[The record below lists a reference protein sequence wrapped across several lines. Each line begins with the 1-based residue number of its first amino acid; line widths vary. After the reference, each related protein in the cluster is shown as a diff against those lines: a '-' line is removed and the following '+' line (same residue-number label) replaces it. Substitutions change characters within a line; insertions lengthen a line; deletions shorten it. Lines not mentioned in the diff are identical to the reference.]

1 MIKQGEIYWVDF
13 EDPAGSGPG
22 YRRPCI
28 VIQNNLFNASK
39 INTAIVCIIASNLA
53 LAKAPGNVLLKKG
66 EGGLPK
72 DSVANVSQIITL
84 DKTDLEEK
92 IGQLGKRTINDI
104 VTGIKLFI
112 EPKEIV

>member
-1 MIKQGEIYWVDF
+1 MIQQGEIYWVDF
-13 EDPAGSGPG
+13 EDPAGSGTG

-39 INTAIVCIIASNLA
+39 INTVIVCIITSNLA
-53 LAKAPGNVLLKKG
+53 LAKAPGNILLKKG
-66 EGGLPK
+66 KGGLPK

-84 DKTDLEEK
+84 DKTDLQEK
-92 IGQLGKRTINDI
+92 VGQLGKSTINDI
-104 VTGIKLFI
+104 VNGIKLFI